1 MINLSTDALR
11 ALIAVIELGGF
22 TQAGEYLGRTQPAI
36 SMQIKKL
43 EQVLGK
49 NLLIRRG
56 QSVELTKAGVVF
68 LPYARQILSLN
79 DEAIEQFSQ
88 EMLAGKVRLGIPS
101 EFASTLLP
109 KIVGLFSQAHPNITL
124 EVISDLSKNLL
135 HERRRLAFD
144 LILGLHPDPSLVNSK
159 DIVRLDELVW
169 VTSPNHD
176 THQQAPCPLI
186 VAPEGC
192 IYRARALERLA
203 ESGVLWRVV
212 YTNPDL
218 SGIRSAIEEGLG
230 VTVLAKST
238 VPNNLRILKG
248 HDRYPQLGKMAISLV
263 KPQPSTSQAV
273 DRLAEY
279 LSASLN

>member
-1 MINLSTDALR
+1 MKNLSTDALR
-11 ALIAVIELGGF
+11 AFITVLELGGF
-22 TQAGEYLGRTQPAI
+22 THAGEYLGRTQPAI

-43 EQVLGK
+43 EQTIGK
-49 NLLIRRG
+49 SLLIRRG
-56 QSVELTKAGVVF
+56 QSVELTKAGEAF
-68 LPYARQILSLN
+68 RPYARQILALN
-79 DEAIEQFSQ
+79 DEAVELFSQ

-109 KIVGLFSQAHPNITL
+109 KIVGLFSQSHPNVTL
-124 EVISDLSKNLL
+124 EVTSDLSKNLL
-135 HERRRLAFD
+135 HERRRLEFD
-144 LILGLHPDPSLVNSK
+144 LILGLHPDPSQVNSN

-169 VTSPNHD
+169 VTSADHD

-192 IYRARALERLA
+192 IYRARAVEQLT
-203 ESGVLWRVV
+203 ESGIPWRLV

-238 VPNNLRILKG
+238 VPDNLKVLKSS
-248 HDRYPQLGKMAISLV
+248 DRYPPLGKMAISLV
-263 KPQPSTSQAV
+263 KPQPSGGQAV

-279 LSASLN
+279 LAASLN